1 MEGFGTENHQP
12 GQCIPSQE
20 GWGRP
25 HPSLFCFPAKR
36 ELLGFVLVTV
46 FILCNQLQAQSVY
59 SLFSPGSLTDYSD
72 SLVVCFRFAAEHG
85 FVTTPSTTLQPEP
98 GGRICTGAPSHL
110 WCWSFATAFIDAAWM
125 REKFDT
131 SVLEKRSSSS
141 RIAFHNRPWETA
153 WSFGTE
159 SGLSAISS
167 IWTSSSLLQIAGW
180 SRASDATSN
189 LSFEFSRDGRCSWAW
204 PCLRSFTAEGSK
216 AETSSVTSAVSSEW
230 IKRLDCDGQKLVMPC
245 FAPVFD
251 QFLLK
256 LLAIF
261 HFFWRITLQLAGFPY
276 DVMAEGH
283 YVPGFERGECS
294 RYKSKELWPTVMRVS
309 EEACLTYFDRVHRDF
324 NKKVAVD
331 YSAKLKAGEV

>member
-167 IWTSSSLLQIAGW
+167 IWTSSSLYYRSLAGAEH
-180 SRASDATSN
+180 RTRLPTCP
-189 LSFEFSRDGRCSWAW
+189 LSFLEMGGVHEPGLVCARLPPRVPKPKPHPLQVRFH
-204 PCLRSFTAEGSK
+204 RSG
-216 AETSSVTSAVSSEW
+216 
-230 IKRLDCDGQKLVMPC
+230 
-245 FAPVFD
+245 
-251 QFLLK
+251 
-256 LLAIF
+256 
-261 HFFWRITLQLAGFPY
+261 
-276 DVMAEGH
+276 
-283 YVPGFERGECS
+283 
-294 RYKSKELWPTVMRVS
+294 
-309 EEACLTYFDRVHRDF
+309 
-324 NKKVAVD
+324 
-331 YSAKLKAGEV
+331 